1 MKKPSECLKE
11 LAKVIGWRLVNED
24 NGFCIFEYEINVSK
38 HEHDLYIVR
47 ILDEPNELET
57 RELLSAILKVL
68 PYKLRRKANKLLSK
82 LKMEDFNNLTEIV
95 CFTIEEYKKAT
106 DYAKLEVYGKLLGVS
121 LEEKG
126 YKFEYKL
133 KKNTRSEI
141 LSQIEVKLPMEI
153 APVLGKIRKLDY
165 KIAYVKNK
173 KLKEDQNE

>member
-24 NGFCIFEYEINVSK
+24 NGFCIFEYEIHVSK
-38 HEHDLYIVR
+38 HENDLFVVR

-68 PYKLRRKANKLLSK
+68 PYKLRRKAEKLLGK
-82 LKMEDFNNLTEIV
+82 FKMEDFANLTEV
-95 CFTIEEYKKAT
+95 LCFTIEEYKRST
-106 DYAKLEVYGKLLGVS
+106 EFAKLEDYGKLLGVD
-121 LEEKG
+121 LEQKG

-141 LSQIEVKLPMEI
+141 LSQIEVHLPMEI

-165 KIAYVKNK
+165 KIAYIKNK
-173 KLKEDQNE
+173 KIKAEENE